1 MRHLDLFSGIGGFAL
16 AAQWA
21 GIETVA
27 FCEIEEFPRKV
38 LAKNFPGVP
47 IHHDIRDLDGGEYAG
62 IDLIT
67 GGYPCQPFSVAGN
80 RRGSRDPRHLWPE
93 MLRVIKQARPAWVVA
108 ENVKGHV
115 TLGLDTVLDD
125 LESEG
130 YTAGATLLPACAIG
144 AVHQRERVFVL
155 ANASSPGHDTGAVCR
170 CTSPSNDLRRTE
182 GEKENRQHERRGSIR
197 EILDRGGCEIGTWGA
212 KPPAIRVD
220 DGLPNR
226 VDRIRALGNAIVP
239 QVAYQILRAIS
250 AA

>member
-1 MRHLDLFSGIGGFAL
+1 MKHLDLFSGIGGFAL
-16 AAQWA
+16 AARWA

-27 FCEIEEFPRKV
+27 FCEIEDFPRKV

-47 IHHDIRDLDGGEYAG
+47 IHRDIHDLDGSEYAAV
-62 IDLIT
+62 DLIT

-130 YTAGATLLPACAIG
+130 YTAGAVIIPACAVG
-144 AVHQRERVFVL
+144 AVHRRERVFIL
-155 ANASSPGHDTGAVCR
+155 ANASSLGHDKGSTARSYASTDDSRRAEGA
-170 CTSPSNDLRRTE
+170 
-182 GEKENRQHERRGSIR
+182 KENRQHERRGSIR

-239 QVAYQILRAIS
+239 QVAYEILRAIS